1 MDVSFFSRRMAPVLQ
16 VAQRFTR
23 RAAGAGRRRLIAQ
36 AAGLM
41 ALALAAVAPGGG
53 VALADEPLV
62 AVTAHGRTTLTVE
75 LADDPTE
82 RARGL
87 MFREALPAD
96 HGMLFDFGTTADVA
110 FWMKNTPLSL
120 DMIFIREDG
129 EVVRVVPNTV
139 PYSTTEIPSGA
150 PVRFVLEVEAGT
162 ARRLGITAGTR
173 FEGERFLKP

>member
-1 MDVSFFSRRMAPVLQ
+1 M
-16 VAQRFTR
+16 VA
-23 RAAGAGRRRLIAQ
+23 RAAGVAMLAFV
-36 AAGLM
+36 AATSGA
-41 ALALAAVAPGGG
+41 ALLPSAAVA
-53 VALADEPLV
+53 DEAV
-62 AVTAHGRTTLTVE
+62 AVVTPRGRTALTVE
-75 LADDPTE
+75 LADDPGE

-87 MFREALPAD
+87 MFREALPKD

-139 PYSTTEIPSGA
+139 PYSTAEIPSGA

-162 ARRLGITAGTR
+162 ARRLGIAPGSH
-173 FEGERFLKP
+173 FEGERFLKE